1 MQLPDRVPGLKW
13 LTVLWALYA
22 VIWALLE
29 GGLWPTVLLA
39 VLSGLVILGYL
50 TNRVLSGR
58 KMAFGI
64 WLLLAAVLGALLGLG
79 SALLTVGLMAVKT
92 GLHAHGPEFS
102 ALEINWVIQQ
112 IPLWTLA
119 GLLAGLGLGLLLKAV
134 SAKID

>member
-13 LTVLWALYA
+13 ITILWALYA

-29 GGLWPTVLLA
+29 SGLWPTILLA
-39 VLSGLVILGYL
+39 VLSGIVILGHL
-50 TNRVLSGR
+50 ANRVLCGR
-58 KMAFGI
+58 KMALGI
-64 WLLLAAVLGALLGLG
+64 WLLSAAVLGALLGLG

-112 IPLWTLA
+112 IPFWTLA